1 MNSVIDFTNSPTRNK
16 TYAGANG
23 SKISV
28 IYNGELYMLKFPSV
42 APKNKALSYANGC
55 ISEYIGCHI
64 FESIGINVQKTLLGT
79 YRVNGKEKIVVA
91 CKDFTES
98 GIVLQDFASLK
109 NTIIDSEHN
118 GYGTEL
124 NDIMKAIEEQ
134 QAIDPQLL
142 KEWFW
147 NVFIVDALIGNWDR
161 HNGNWG
167 FLYNVN
173 TDEMNIAPIFDCG
186 SCLFPQA
193 DETIM
198 KATVENKAEQDL
210 RIFSIPLSGIK
221 IDNSKINYF
230 DFISSL
236 QNKDCNRALKRILPR
251 INMIEINRI
260 IDETPYIT
268 DLQKTFYKT
277 IILKRKE
284 KILDFSFD
292 KLRKLE
298 KNKEQTR

>member
-1 MNSVIDFTNSPTRNK
+1 MIDFTNLPKRKK

-28 IYNGELYMLKFPSV
+28 IYEGEQYMLKFP
-42 APKNKALSYANGC
+42 ATAAKNKQLSYANGC
-55 ISEYIGCHI
+55 ISEYLGCRI
-64 FESIGINVQKTLLGT
+64 FESVGIETQKTLLGT
-79 YRVNGKEKIVVA
+79 YTVNDKEKIVVA
-91 CKDFTES
+91 CKDFTS
-98 GIVLQDFASLK
+98 AGVVLQDIASLK

-124 NDIMKAIEEQ
+124 DDIMTAIEEQ
-134 QAIDPQLL
+134 QAVDPKAL

-167 FLYNVN
+167 FLYDVEHDDM
-173 TDEMNIAPIFDCG
+173 TIAPIFDCG
-186 SCLFPQA
+186 SCLYPQA
-193 DETIM
+193 DEEIM
-198 KATVENKAEQDL
+198 KATLENKAEQDL

-221 IDNSKINYF
+221 MDGKKINYF

-236 QNKDCNRALKRILPR
+236 QNKDCNAALKRILPR
-251 INMIEINRI
+251 IDMDKINRI
-260 IDETPYIT
+260 VDETPYISE
-268 DLQKTFYKT
+268 LQKDFYKT
-277 IILKRKE
+277 MLAKRKE
-284 KILDFSFD
+284 KILDFSLK

-298 KNKEQTR
+298 KEKEQNRY